1 MKKVNIFFIIL
12 ILIIIT
18 SVGVSLYLLYKKT
31 KDVFEPNNTT
41 NITHNI
47 NKSIEDDNI
56 IIEGFDDGLSDPS
69 FSKDYEL
76 DEFGAGISKSE
87 VFFIDINSD
96 GLPDRITKSLIETG
110 NSHNFIEYK
119 IELNKYES
127 YVDLILENFRT
138 IQGADCDLQRFKFSF
153 DPFRITKIS
162 RPFKDTWNTETMATK
177 TVYIIQ
183 NNELVEYSKT
193 DLKYICDVIELF

>member
-1 MKKVNIFFIIL
+1 M
-12 ILIIIT
+12 
-18 SVGVSLYLLYKKT
+18 
-31 KDVFEPNNTT
+31 
-41 NITHNI
+41 
-47 NKSIEDDNI
+47 
-56 IIEGFDDGLSDPS
+56 
-69 FSKDYEL
+69 
-76 DEFGAGISKSE
+76 
-87 VFFIDINSD
+87 
-96 GLPDRITKSLIETG
+96 PDRITKSLIETG

-127 YVDLILENFRT
+127 YVDLTLENFRT

-193 DLKYICDVIELF
+193 DLKYICDVRELF